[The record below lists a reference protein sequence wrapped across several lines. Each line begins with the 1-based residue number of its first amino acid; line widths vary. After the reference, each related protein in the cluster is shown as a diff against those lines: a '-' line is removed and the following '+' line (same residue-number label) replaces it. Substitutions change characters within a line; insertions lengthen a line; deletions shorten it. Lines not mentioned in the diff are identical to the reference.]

1 MRGRRTRR
9 RPRPVTTFYEVVT
22 KFLSNFNVVTTVTTS
37 TMRNNFPIEKC
48 VTIPG
53 LSFPYVCSEKVVT
66 VVTVVTTLILKGNF
80 CHHLE
85 SRW

>member
-1 MRGRRTRR
+1 M
-9 RPRPVTTFYEVVT
+9 
-22 KFLSNFNVVTTVTTS
+22 LSKFNVVTTVTTS
-37 TMRNNFPIEKC
+37 TPTNKLPIGKC
-48 VTIPG
+48 VPVPG
-53 LSFPYVCSEKVVT
+53 LSFPYVCWEKVVT